1 MVSGVFKQVAEHF
14 RKVRFYPDL
23 GGVHAVSDVKV
34 TVLFGGTVVD
44 EQWRVRGRRVI
55 MVECVTVSGSG
66 LLRGSG
72 RRGGRLGCTQEACD

>member
-1 MVSGVFKQVAEHF
+1 MAEHF

-55 MVECVTVSGSG
+55 MVECVTVRWQCTLAGQWSTGWMARLYTGSM
-66 LLRGSG
+66 
-72 RRGGRLGCTQEACD
+72 